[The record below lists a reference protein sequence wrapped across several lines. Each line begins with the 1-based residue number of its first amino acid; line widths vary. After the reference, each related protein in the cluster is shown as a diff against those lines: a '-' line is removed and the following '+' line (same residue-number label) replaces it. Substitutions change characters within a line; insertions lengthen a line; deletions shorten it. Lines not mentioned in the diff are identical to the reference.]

1 MFPMWRQDLNHL
13 QKKTTQGVI
22 NAVQVSLYPQKYPQI
37 PRDDHSRVPALV
49 SLQRE
54 PSVLL
59 LLKTPLSG
67 DFSSSFTGAFMK
79 R

>member
-13 QKKTTQGVI
+13 PKKPHRALLTPFESIYT
-22 NAVQVSLYPQKYPQI
+22 PKI

-49 SLQRE
+49 PLQRE